1 VSYFELSE
9 HLFWTIN
16 YFMREFMKVNDSLKL
31 SAVVWR
37 DDKSYF
43 ASCADFDVKCQ
54 GESVGAVLNSLKK
67 ELERFVGHGN
77 VDIVNVQIASSMR
90 HLKWLK
96 HFSQGSQ

>member
-1 VSYFELSE
+1 
-9 HLFWTIN
+9 
-16 YFMREFMKVNDSLKL
+16 MRELMKVNDSSKL

-43 ASCADFDVKCQ
+43 ASCPDFDVKCQ
-54 GESVGAVLNSLKK
+54 GESVGTALISLKK

-77 VDIVNVQIASSMR
+77 VNIVNVQVAASMR

-96 HFSQGSQ
+96 HFSRGAQ